1 MIDVGFLVRESIH
14 LHDGAKAE
22 SAEKVRQRAQVLES
36 ILELHTEIHENLQE
50 GSVPPPPPPE
60 ECRDQGHLLGVSE
73 AAC

>member
-22 SAEKVRQRAQVLES
+22 SAEKVRRQAQELES
-36 ILELHTEIHENLQE
+36 ILELLPEIHENLQE
-50 GSVPPPPPPE
+50 ENLSSPPPE
-60 ECRDQGHLLGVSE
+60 ECRDQGHLLGVSA

>member
-36 ILELHTEIHENLQE
+36 ILELLTETHENLQE
-50 GSVPPPPPPE
+50 ENLSSPTP
-60 ECRDQGHLLGVSE
+60 RGVQ
-73 AAC
+73 